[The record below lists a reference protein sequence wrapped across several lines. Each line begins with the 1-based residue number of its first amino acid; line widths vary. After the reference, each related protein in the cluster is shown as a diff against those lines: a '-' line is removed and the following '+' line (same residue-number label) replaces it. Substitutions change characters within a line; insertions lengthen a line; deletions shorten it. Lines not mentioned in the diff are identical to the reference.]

1 MTSIRSNAAAD
12 LSGAE
17 PCRSSLCPDM
27 LHAILAGASFT
38 LNHDVVLSCTM
49 CTDRRD
55 FLRLSAGVA
64 GATLLGRSLAYAD
77 TESLEPTPQVTQPE
91 AIRRLRRMTDKVVPI
106 TLDERK
112 ARIEKAQKL
121 MRDQRIDAMYLEP
134 ASSMFYYTGMRW
146 GTSERM
152 FALVIPARGELAWI
166 CPKFEEERARELIQM
181 GNDVRTWEE
190 DESPYQRVAEVFRD
204 RGIRTGTIGI
214 EERVRFFLYDGIR
227 LAAPALKF
235 VSATPITAG
244 GRMYKSPAE
253 ISLLQIANDITL
265 VAYKATR
272 DSMTEGMTQGE
283 FAGNCAAAFRALG
296 TSGGIFVSFGK
307 YTAFPHGSS
316 TPQRLQQGDVVLMD
330 GGCSVEGYQSD
341 ITRTFVFGKPTD
353 RQRQI
358 WNLERKAQDA
368 AFAAAKVGAPCES
381 VDAAARK
388 VITDAG
394 FGPDYKVPG
403 LPHRTGHGI
412 GLDGHE
418 WTNFVRGNKTP
429 IQPGMCFSDE
439 PTIVMYGEF
448 GVRLEDCLHIGSDG
462 PHFFTEQS
470 PAIDQPFPKA
480 SS

>member
-1 MTSIRSNAAAD
+1 
-12 LSGAE
+12 
-17 PCRSSLCPDM
+17 
-27 LHAILAGASFT
+27 
-38 LNHDVVLSCTM
+38 M

-55 FLRLSAGVA
+55 FLRLSAGIA
-64 GATLLGRSLAYAD
+64 GATLFGSSLAYAH
-77 TESLEPTPQVTQPE
+77 ESVEPQQGSQPE
-91 AIRRLRRMTDKVVPI
+91 AVRRLRRMTDNVVPI
-106 TLDERK
+106 TMEERQS
-112 ARIEKAQKL
+112 RIDKAQKL
-121 MRDQRIDAMYLEP
+121 MREQHVDAIYIEP
-134 ASSMFYYTGMRW
+134 GSSMFYYTGMRW

-152 FALVIPARGELAWI
+152 LAMVLPARGEIAWV

-181 GNDVRTWEE
+181 GKDIRTWEE
-190 DESPYQRVAEVFRD
+190 DESPYQRVAQILKD
-204 RGIRTGTIGI
+204 RGVRTGTVGI

-227 LAAPALKF
+227 QAAPAVKY

-244 GRMYKSPAE
+244 GRMFKSPAE
-253 ISLLQIANDITL
+253 ISLMQLANDITIA
-265 VAYKATR
+265 AYKATR

-283 FAGNCAAAFRALG
+283 FADICAAAFRALG

-316 TPQRLQQGDVVLMD
+316 TPQRLKKGDVVLMD
-330 GGCSVEGYQSD
+330 GGCSVEGYESD
-341 ITRTFVFGKPTD
+341 ITRTFVFGKATD

-358 WNLERKAQDA
+358 WDLERKSQDA
-368 AFAAAKVGAPCES
+368 GFAAAKVGAPCEA

-418 WTNFVRGNKTP
+418 WTNFVRGNKTT

-439 PTIVMYGEF
+439 PTIVIYGEF
-448 GVRLEDCLHIGSDG
+448 GMRLEDCLYITPDG
-462 PHFFTEQS
+462 PKFFTQQS
-470 PAIDQPFPKA
+470 ASIDEPF
-480 SS
+480 